1 MKKKIFLSM
10 LIVLGV
16 LLLAVISVLAVI
28 IIKDQ
33 DLSTGRIIIA
43 DNGSYL
49 LVNDSLTK
57 MNNLSKEKDIFKDLT
72 NGDFVIIGHTATA
85 ESYPAQTGVYWCIK
99 IKNGERKDIPDN
111 FIEDLYTMGWIKD
124 KEGT

>member
-10 LIVLGV
+10 LIVLGA